1 MANRMNQYLPDYV
14 SPPGETLIDALEER
28 GMRQKELAERMNRP
42 EKTINEI
49 VKGKNA
55 ITPETA
61 LQLEKVLGIPA
72 NFWIQREA
80 HYQEFLA
87 RVREKESLEES
98 IAWLDSLPINQMKR
112 YGWIQT
118 FKDEYD
124 QLNEVLRFFGVASV
138 QGWKSMW
145 LHNQPKAAFRISLSF
160 TNENAAI
167 AAWLRHGEILSRKS
181 EIPNYDQRVFK
192 NNLQK
197 LRKLTREKSGV
208 IKAEIKKLCNEAGVN
223 IIFTPMIPKATI
235 SGAVRWVGG
244 KPLIQLSLRGKYN
257 DRFWFTFFHEAG
269 HVLLHGKKE
278 YFLEGTEE
286 GNESQE
292 KEIEADGFAS
302 EFLIPNKLYEKFK
315 RERNFSPN
323 GILKFANEID
333 INSAIIVGRLQNDG
347 LIPQNRFNDMKVKLD
362 IEMD

>member
-1 MANRMNQYLPDYV
+1 MANSINQYLPDYV
-14 SPPGETLIDALEER
+14 SPPGKTLLDALEER
-28 GMRQKELAERMNRP
+28 GMKQKELAERMSRP

-49 VKGKNA
+49 VKGKSA

-80 HYQEFLA
+80 YYQEYLA
-87 RVREKESLEES
+87 RVREKEHLEES
-98 IAWLDSLPINQMKR
+98 IAWLDALPLNQMKK
-112 YGWIQT
+112 YGWIKT
-118 FKDEYD
+118 YKDKVD

-138 QGWKSMW
+138 ASWKSIWMQ
-145 LHNQPKAAFRISLSF
+145 NQPKAAFRISLSF

-167 AAWLRHGEILSRKS
+167 SAWLRHGEILAVKS
-181 EIPNYDQRVFK
+181 EIPNYDQKIFK
-192 NNLQK
+192 HNLQK
-197 LRKLTREKSGV
+197 IRTLTREKNDV
-208 IKAEIKKLCNEAGVN
+208 IKKELKRLCNEAGVN
-223 IIFTPMIPKATI
+223 IVFTPMISKATI

-278 YFLEGTEE
+278 YFLEGTED
-286 GNESQE
+286 GIESQE
-292 KEIEADGFAS
+292 KEKEADEFAS
-302 EFLIPNKLYEKFK
+302 EFLVPTQLYENFK
-315 RERNFSPN
+315 QEKNLSPN
-323 GILKFANEID
+323 GILRFAREIGTH
-333 INSAIIVGRLQNDG
+333 SAIIIGKLQNDG
-347 LIPQNRFNDMKVKLD
+347 LIPQNKYNDMKVKLD

>member
-1 MANRMNQYLPDYV
+1 MANSINQYLPDYV
-14 SPPGETLIDALEER
+14 SPPGETLLDALEER
-28 GMRQKELAERMNRP
+28 GMRQKELAERMSRP

-80 HYQEFLA
+80 HYQEYLA
-87 RVREKESLEES
+87 RVREKEHLEES
-98 IAWLDSLPINQMKR
+98 IAWLDALPLNQMKK

-118 FKDEYD
+118 YRDKID

-138 QGWKSMW
+138 ASWKSIWMQ
-145 LHNQPKAAFRISLSF
+145 NQPKAAFRISLSF

-167 AAWLRHGEILSRKS
+167 SAWLRHGEILSSKS
-181 EIPNYDQRVFK
+181 EIPNYDQKLFK
-192 NNLQK
+192 HNLK
-197 LRKLTREKSGV
+197 EIRTLTREKNVV
-208 IKAEIKKLCNEAGVN
+208 IKRELKRLCNEAGVN
-223 IIFTPMIPKATI
+223 IIFTPMISKATI

-244 KPLIQLSLRGKYN
+244 RPLIQLSLRGKYN

-278 YFLEGTEE
+278 YFLEGTED
-286 GNESQE
+286 GILSQD
-292 KEIEADGFAS
+292 KEMEADEFAS
-302 EFLIPNKLYEKFK
+302 EFLIPTHLYEGFK
-315 RERNFSPN
+315 SGRNLSPN
-323 GILKFANEID
+323 GILKFAREIG
-333 INSAIIVGRLQNDG
+333 IHSAILVGRLQNDR
-347 LIPQNRFNDMKVKLD
+347 LIAQNRYNDMKVKLD